1 MKTKQSIVYGLL
13 AVILALSTTACSKS
27 GGGSNKGGTFTL
39 TNIPLEFEGK
49 YAWLMT
55 SEDDDIGGAKS
66 FNFSTGTV
74 TAVRIAD
81 GKVSIPMWKFIG
93 EDEENLKTERYA
105 GNHTLGVQVL
115 IVNTENRSPGMPWM
129 PVAEREFAKVDFVDG
144 SASKNWNE
152 HRLWTR

>member
-1 MKTKQSIVYGLL
+1 MKKNVFWGVALL
-13 AVILALSTTACSKS
+13 ALMTACS
-27 GGGSNKGGTFTL
+27 GGGGGKGGTFTL

-66 FNFSTGTV
+66 FNFSTGTI
-74 TAVRIAD
+74 TSVRIAD

-93 EDEENLKTERYA
+93 EDEGNLKTERYA
-105 GNHTLGVQVL
+105 GNHTLGVKVS
-115 IVNTENRSPGMPWM
+115 IGNAESSSGGFMPAI
-129 PVAEREFAKVDFVDG
+129 AEREFAKVDFVDG

-152 HRLWTR
+152 QRIWTH